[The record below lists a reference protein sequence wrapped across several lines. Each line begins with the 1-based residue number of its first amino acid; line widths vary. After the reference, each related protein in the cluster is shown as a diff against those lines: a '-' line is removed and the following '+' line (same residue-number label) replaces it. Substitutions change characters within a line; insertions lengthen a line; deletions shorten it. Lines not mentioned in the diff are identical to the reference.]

1 MTKYQWFYADW
12 LIPMSTIRSMMLSY
26 QFTEEGREGFLLSRS
41 GKTFIEGKFIR
52 KNEYMIFQEMPL
64 GGHEEIQKIDYSIS
78 SFRLSCDKKTGLEII
93 DPPRTIRPFISKMSE
108 MIGLGMVVSEH
119 FIDPLLW
126 VQEIEKRSDKV
137 WVTEM
142 QGSGIRV
149 SNSSIA
155 KFLIRGELDV
165 REDWKSLVQG
175 KQYSLNGVK
184 LKVKKKDVREES
196 FVVELKG
203 SGSARFFDDNHTL
216 VYEIVRDG
224 FVSLQNNRL
233 KN

>member
-26 QFTEEGREGFLLSRS
+26 QFTEEGGEGFLLSRS
-41 GKTFIEGKFIR
+41 GKTFVEGKFIR

-64 GGHEEIQKIDYSIS
+64 GGHEEIQKIDYSIA
-78 SFRLSCDKKTGLEII
+78 SFRLSCDKETGLEII

-126 VQEIEKRSDKV
+126 AQEIEKRSDKV
-137 WVTEM
+137 WVIEM

-165 REDWKSLVQG
+165 REDWNSLVQG

-184 LKVKKKDVREES
+184 RKVKKKDVREES
-196 FVVELKG
+196 FMVELK
-203 SGSARFFDDNHTL
+203 SCGSARFFDGNHTL
-216 VYEIVRDG
+216 VYEAVRDS

>member
-1 MTKYQWFYADW
+1 MTKYQWLYADW
-12 LIPMSTIRSMMLSY
+12 LIPVNTIRSMMLSY
-26 QFTEEGREGFLLSRS
+26 QFTEEGGEGFLLSRA
-41 GKTFIEGKFIR
+41 GETFIEGKFIK
-52 KNEYMIFQEMPL
+52 KNEYVVFREMPL
-64 GGHEEIQKIDYSIS
+64 GGHEEVQKLDYSIS
-78 SFRLSCDKKTGLEII
+78 TFRLSHDKKMGLEII